1 MDYFLVQFQLVVSSP
16 IDKGELNQTQ
26 ISVHRIVQNG
36 CNQIT
41 ITQVA
46 CSPAPCCLLLLL
58 DGSPEA
64 CFLLI
69 WYSALLVAKKQPE
82 LK

>member
-26 ISVHRIVQNG
+26 ISVHRIVRM
-36 CNQIT
+36 
-41 ITQVA
+41 VA
-46 CSPAPCCLLLLL
+46 RKPA
-58 DGSPEA
+58 
-64 CFLLI
+64 
-69 WYSALLVAKKQPE
+69 ALLVAKNQPE